1 MTGDQ
6 HDTESPLACNEFVE
20 LVTAY
25 LDGALAAR
33 RTEQVDEH
41 LRECDGCR
49 TVLAQWRTVIGL
61 TGRLTEDEVNRL
73 DPLTRDQLMATFRR
87 ARRR

>member
-1 MTGDQ
+1 MTDPHETQ
-6 HDTESPLACNEFVE
+6 SPMACIEFVE

-25 LDGALAAR
+25 LDGALLAG
-33 RTEQVDEH
+33 RTEQVEEH
-41 LRECDGCR
+41 LRGCDGCR
-49 TVLAQWRTVIGL
+49 TVLAQWHTVVGL

-73 DPLTRDQLMATFRR
+73 DPFTRDQLMASFRR